1 MFYFKW
7 LRRFIRRH
15 TNPIP
20 VNRAATVKKTLSVAY
35 MLLAWNAF
43 GFVCYM
49 IYTGRGDWAKYYGY
63 KSEAEA
69 SIPPAQQWARTL
81 KIDKAKVIRLRGL
94 HKEYDYDYENE
105 DLKEGKEEVNNLE
118 K

>member
-1 MFYFKW
+1 MPPLHGIIHNIHVSLTGGPTMFYFKW

-20 VNRAATVKKTLSVAY
+20 VDRAATVKKTLSVAY

-69 SIPPAQQWARTL
+69 SIPPG
-81 KIDKAKVIRLRGL
+81 KI
-94 HKEYDYDYENE
+94 
-105 DLKEGKEEVNNLE
+105 
-118 K
+118 